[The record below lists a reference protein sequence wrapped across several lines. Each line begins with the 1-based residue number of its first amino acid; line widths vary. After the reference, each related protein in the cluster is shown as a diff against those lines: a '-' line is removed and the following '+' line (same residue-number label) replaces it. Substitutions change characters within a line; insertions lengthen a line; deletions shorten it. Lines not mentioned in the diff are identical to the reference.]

1 MQGEGESQV
10 DPPKN
15 EEEAEPAPGEK
26 DPEVELEEA
35 RHKARVAEIEAEL
48 ASERLR
54 RSRQV

>member
-1 MQGEGESQV
+1 MESPSE
-10 DPPKN
+10 DR
-15 EEEAEPAPGEK
+15 EEPAPAEK

-35 RHKARVAEIEAEL
+35 RHKARVADIEVEL